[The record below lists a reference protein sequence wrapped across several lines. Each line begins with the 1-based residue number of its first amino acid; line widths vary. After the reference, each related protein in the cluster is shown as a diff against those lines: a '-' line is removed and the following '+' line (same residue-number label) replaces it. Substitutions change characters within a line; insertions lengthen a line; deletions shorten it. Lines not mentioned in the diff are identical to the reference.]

1 MGALSK
7 TLRSA
12 KNFVGKSWG
21 HTKKLLHGAKE
32 TLDAGVSIYS
42 KLQPVLSGAA
52 QAFGNKQVK
61 GFASKAR
68 QDVESGIKRGQSFAS
83 EISSNVDKIDR
94 LGGEFMN
101 AFR

>member
-21 HTKKLLHGAKE
+21 HTKNLLHGAKE

-42 KLQPVLSGAA
+42 KLQPVLSEAA
-52 QAFGNKQVK
+52 QAFGNVTVLQFLTDTRQCNDSQGPAHASAKAIYQAFAK
-61 GFASKAR
+61 GVVTLHHE
-68 QDVESGIKRGQSFAS
+68 Q
-83 EISSNVDKIDR
+83 
-94 LGGEFMN
+94 
-101 AFR
+101 